1 MSKSGH
7 GAKAFVGVQLH
18 TNRTP
23 TGRPSTVAV
32 RRAAGYIAYGRQQG
46 AEAQQRGQWLAADG
60 QVHSHEAVLD
70 WAKERVRERHYTVHV
85 ILSVGQAQLSGDD
98 YRRALAVDETISGE
112 YRLMVHRDSRYSHAH
127 ALLFWDGRLEKKRFL
142 QWQSEVQA
150 TLSERETAQLMSEQ
164 TISQELDLDQAATAT
179 KVKQTRRLDW
189 GLEI

>member
-1 MSKSGH
+1 MSKNRR
-7 GAKAFVGVQLH
+7 GASSFVGVQLH

-23 TGRPSTVAV
+23 TGRASTVAV

-46 AEAQQRGQWLAADG
+46 AEAQQRGQWLGADG
-60 QVHSHEAVLD
+60 QVYSHEAVLD
-70 WAKERVRERHYTVHV
+70 WAKERVRERRYTVHV
-85 ILSVGQAQLSGDD
+85 VLSVGQAQLSGDD

-127 ALLFWDGRLEKKRFL
+127 ALLFWDKRLEKKRFL
-142 QWQSEVQA
+142 QWQAEVQA

-164 TISQELDLDQAATAT
+164 MMSEELALDQTAPATTEKRA
-179 KVKQTRRLDW
+179 RRLDW

>member
-1 MSKSGH
+1 MSKSRR
-7 GAKAFVGVQLH
+7 AASSFVGVQLH

-23 TGRPSTVAV
+23 TGRASTVAV

-46 AEAQQRGQWLAADG
+46 AEAQQRGQWLGADG
-60 QVHSHEAVLD
+60 QVYSHEAVLD
-70 WAKERVRERHYTVHV
+70 WAKEWVRERRYTVHV

-127 ALLFWDGRLEKKRFL
+127 ALLFWDNRLEKKRFL
-142 QWQSEVQA
+142 QWQAEVQA

-164 TISQELDLDQAATAT
+164 MMSEELALDQTAPATTEKRA
-179 KVKQTRRLDW
+179 RRLDW

>member
-1 MSKSGH
+1 MSKNRR
-7 GAKAFVGVQLH
+7 GASSFVGVQLH

-23 TGRPSTVAV
+23 TGRASTVAV

-46 AEAQQRGQWLAADG
+46 AEAQQRGQWLGADG
-60 QVHSHEAVLD
+60 QVYSHEAVLD
-70 WAKERVRERHYTVHV
+70 WAKERVRERCYTVHV
-85 ILSVGQAQLSGDD
+85 VLSVGQAQLSGDD

-127 ALLFWDGRLEKKRFL
+127 ALLFWDKRLEKKRFL
-142 QWQSEVQA
+142 QWQAEVQA

-164 TISQELDLDQAATAT
+164 MMSQELALDQTAPT
-179 KVKQTRRLDW
+179 TTEKRARRLDW